1 MANLLSTNVSG
12 RLYASGYVDTNV
24 NGAAFRFYDGTTFRG
39 GLGLDDWAH
48 SGSAADITM
57 YVAGAGTFYI
67 TTNSIKRHWFNAGE
81 VAFRTYAA
89 DLNYKTS
96 FIGGDQLNT
105 YYGAGSAT
113 LYVQYHNGSGGNFNV
128 GAGKLTVD
136 TAGTVIASGSLRA
149 PIFYD
154 SNDTTY
160 YLDPNSST
168 SGYFAGTLR
177 QNVGKYVRDSYYRT
191 ISGYGDYYSGGNAGW
206 TRVAEIRLTSNCSGA
221 VLYGTLYDHRYDGA
235 DAYQISIVARAECDF
250 TSNNESHYIN
260 VGCTI
265 TGSTA
270 YSNYRDKIR
279 VLLIES
285 SAGSRTYEVQF
296 YETNWN
302 HNTWQLESNGWTVLS
317 SAQAPGAS
325 VGGERVNY
333 ISNQNADNVRANSA
347 VYSPIYYD
355 SNNTS
360 YYLDPN
366 SITSIRTVG
375 SWRADAS
382 AWDGEFSGKMQYHSN
397 HWYIQAADLFIYR
410 NAGGSNVFTINQS
423 GDAQANGSMRAPIF
437 YDSADTAYYLDPNG
451 NSVLTTATFTTNGSS
466 TITLTSAGTNASMIK
481 AGAGDEL
488 YLGGN
493 DTWQMRFNS
502 GNVLMDNGG
511 YLQNNQSLRA
521 PIFYDSDDTGFYVD
535 PNGTSNLRKFS
546 EFTMAYNGMNPRSA
560 NSPYV
565 DRYNGSAGYRNG
577 TMGFANTDFNV
588 IARNW
593 GSGFIDTWSS
603 PANAPGSSSHYIGLQ
618 GVHYSDG
625 GTSFYGFQMACA
637 GEADNRFFWR
647 SSWPNMRSWVE
658 MIHSGNIASQSVSYA
673 DESGY
678 SSSAGTTNNIE
689 GLQFRN
695 TGSNAGTNA
704 DTIDSNGI
712 TYYTSGVSNF
722 SGNATDGA
730 LYSQRY
736 SNSWQHQIAG
746 DYRSGQ
752 IALRGRNNGTWQD
765 WRTVLDD
772 KNIGSYAVP
781 YGNMTS
787 STGLNDNKLY
797 LRTNGDNNHYLW
809 NAADDWEELVYYTG
823 TGFRIKGSTGVVAGY
838 FTDSEVKLN
847 TRLTVG
853 NFPNSITNTGEA
865 WVGRANDRNTGTLTV
880 QLGGN
885 SASSRSFEVVDYA
898 WSTVLFSVNSN
909 NTVSVNNYLEAGSSL
924 RAPIFYDSN
933 DTTYYLDPNGSIS
946 GIFAGSVGI
955 NNTSPINTAW
965 GSASTTKQLSI
976 DGTNY
981 AVINLLGGSR
991 RFSMGVG
998 DAQFYMCYDNTA
1010 GRHNIT
1016 VNSSGSVSIPVDV
1029 RSPIFYDS
1037 ADTNYYVDPNSE
1049 SRLYRINVGGGN
1061 HTLENTDA
1069 VIKFRNTVTNHN
1081 YIVSNG
1087 LAFDSWNQWIRYVDD
1102 YNTWRI
1108 GTYDAARE
1116 SGTSVWRLAGRNRGG
1131 NSELN
1136 YIVAGPRGAWGS
1148 DDRVILHNP
1157 YARYDGG
1164 SFNGDGTLYKIIDA
1178 SNIGSQSVNYASSAG
1193 NADTVDSLHA
1203 SVFVRNDTYN
1213 SADAG
1218 LQVFRNIGT
1227 IDGSW
1232 PSSDHTFGLENSD
1245 AGNIVVNF
1253 HRGGYTSNNL
1263 WYNGSQFRFDTVV
1276 SSTSDFRA
1284 PIFYDSNN
1292 TGYYGDFA
1300 STSVMNAIRFGT
1312 STNNGTLSGSSDWGV
1327 RVTTDGGYIQ
1337 LGPANGSWAHIYSGL
1352 PFYFNQDLYVN
1363 GTRVVLNSG
1372 TWGISITGSAA
1383 SAGNADTVD
1392 SLHASS
1398 FVRRDTTN
1406 QYLKPYYEYTQYLTT
1421 ERPIDLVDQMGGGG
1435 LRVDFMGTSYT
1446 ADGNWGHVI
1455 TWSGYN
1461 GYTMYQLSGS
1471 YGPGVGAELYIR
1483 NETNHAR
1490 TSWSSWRRL
1499 LNNSTDV
1506 YAANMNQYVRT
1517 TDDVTFNT
1525 TTAPTILVNNH
1536 SDNTRGYR
1544 IHNTSGSS
1552 VSAMFTNS
1560 ANALVI
1566 GAGAFDQVQL
1576 NKKVL
1581 VSGAALGVNVA
1592 ASATAGRIDAS
1603 NDIVA
1608 YSSSDERLKH
1618 NITPIENAIDK
1629 VKSLTGVEFDW
1640 KPEYKHAHGYEG
1652 HDTGIIAQ
1660 QVQEVIPSA
1669 VRTNDTGFLAV
1680 RYEKLIGLLV
1690 EGMKEQQA
1698 QINELKAKL
1707 DGLTK

>member
-24 NGAAFRFYDGTTFRG
+24 TGAAFRFYDETTFRG

-57 YVAGAGTFYI
+57 YVAGAGTFFI

-113 LYVQYHNGSGGNFNV
+113 LYVQYHNGVGGNFNV

-154 SNDTTY
+154 SNDTNY

-191 ISGYGDYYSGGNAGW
+191 ISGYGDYYSGGSAGW

-235 DAYQISIVARAECDF
+235 DAYQISIVARAECVFESD
-250 TSNNESHYIN
+250 NNQHYIN

-285 SAGSRTYEVQF
+285 SAGSRKYEVQF

-317 SAQAPGAS
+317 SAEAPGAS

-493 DTWQMRFNS
+493 DTWQMRFNG

-521 PIFYDSDDTGFYVD
+521 PIFYDSDDTGFYLD
-535 PNGTSNLRKFS
+535 PNGTSNLNKFS
-546 EFTMAYNGMNPRSA
+546 DRTMGFNGMNPMSA
-560 NSPYV
+560 NSPYAA
-565 DRYNGSAGYRNG
+565 RYNASGNYRTGSMGYATVDLG
-577 TMGFANTDFNV
+577 SIGS
-588 IARNW
+588 NW
-593 GSGFIDTWSS
+593 GSGFIDSWSS
-603 PANAPGSSSHYIGLQ
+603 PGQQPNSSTSHWVGLQ
-618 GVHYSDG
+618 SIHYGHQDG
-625 GTSFYGFQMACA
+625 TNFYGFQMVS
-637 GEADNRFFWR
+637 GADTNRFYLRAAWPTPLAWR
-647 SSWPNMRSWVE
+647 E
-658 MIHSGNIASQSVSYA
+658 IITSGNIASQSVSYA
-673 DESGY
+673 A
-678 SSSAGTTNNIE
+678 SAGSADEID
-689 GLQFRN
+689 GWGFRN
-695 TGSNAGTNA
+695 TGSNDGVNA
-704 DTIDSNGI
+704 NDLSSNGI
-712 TYYTSGVSNF
+712 TYYTAGVSNF

-730 LYSQRY
+730 LYSQAY

-823 TGFRIKGSTGVVAGY
+823 TGFRVKGSTGVVAGY

-853 NFPNSITNTGEA
+853 NFSAGTTNTGEA
-865 WVGRANDRNTGTLTV
+865 WIGRASDRNAGTLTV

-885 SASSRSFEVVDYA
+885 SASGRSFEVVDYA

-924 RAPIFYDSN
+924 
-933 DTTYYLDPNGSIS
+933 
-946 GIFAGSVGI
+946 
-955 NNTSPINTAW
+955 
-965 GSASTTKQLSI
+965 
-976 DGTNY
+976 
-981 AVINLLGGSR
+981 
-991 RFSMGVG
+991 
-998 DAQFYMCYDNTA
+998 
-1010 GRHNIT
+1010 
-1016 VNSSGSVSIPVDV
+1016 
-1029 RSPIFYDS
+1029 
-1037 ADTNYYVDPNSE
+1037 
-1049 SRLYRINVGGGN
+1049 
-1061 HTLENTDA
+1061 
-1069 VIKFRNTVTNHN
+1069 
-1081 YIVSNG
+1081 
-1087 LAFDSWNQWIRYVDD
+1087 
-1102 YNTWRI
+1102 
-1108 GTYDAARE
+1108 
-1116 SGTSVWRLAGRNRGG
+1116 
-1131 NSELN
+1131 
-1136 YIVAGPRGAWGS
+1136 
-1148 DDRVILHNP
+1148 
-1157 YARYDGG
+1157 
-1164 SFNGDGTLYKIIDA
+1164 
-1178 SNIGSQSVNYASSAG
+1178 
-1193 NADTVDSLHA
+1193 
-1203 SVFVRNDTYN
+1203 
-1213 SADAG
+1213 
-1218 LQVFRNIGT
+1218 
-1227 IDGSW
+1227 
-1232 PSSDHTFGLENSD
+1232 
-1245 AGNIVVNF
+1245 
-1253 HRGGYTSNNL
+1253 
-1263 WYNGSQFRFDTVV
+1263 
-1276 SSTSDFRA
+1276 RA

-1372 TWGISITGSAA
+1372 TWGINVTGSAGSVDWYNVSNKPA
-1383 SAGNADTVD
+1383 DWLNQANLIQGSEPNTARPSGFYESYLGSGNPTGTWMNYIN
-1392 SLHASS
+1392 
-1398 FVRRDTTN
+1398 VRHSNT
-1406 QYLKPYYEYTQYLTT
+1406 
-1421 ERPIDLVDQMGGGG
+1421 
-1435 LRVDFMGTSYT
+1435 
-1446 ADGNWGHVI
+1446 GNVHG
-1455 TWSGYN
+1455 
-1461 GYTMYQLSGS
+1461 YQLGMS
-1471 YGPGVGAELYIR
+1471 YYDNNLWFRSYQGNGTYQPWSRALG
-1483 NETNHAR
+1483 TN
-1490 TSWSSWRRL
+1490 
-1499 LNNSTDV
+1499 TDP
-1506 YAANMNQYVRT
+1506 YPSNMNQYVRT
-1517 TDDVTFNT
+1517 SDDVTFNT

-1536 SDNTRGYR
+1536 SDNTKGYR

-1608 YSSSDERLKH
+1608 YSSSDERLKQ

-1660 QVQEVIPSA
+1660 QVQDVIPSA

-1680 RYEKLIGLLV
+1680 RYEKLIGLLIEANKELAARV
-1690 EGMKEQQA
+1690 E
-1698 QINELKAKL
+1698 ELEKKL
-1707 DGLTK
+1707 G